1 MGTLVNGAWHDKPVS
16 KIDTSGAFIRPPRT
30 FLNDISSKHP
40 VFKPE
45 SGRYHLYAS
54 YACPWA
60 TRVLICRKLKE
71 LESHVSVDIVNPD
84 LREEGW
90 VFDDSFKGATKDSLH
105 GFKFLRELYQI
116 AEANITTDVTV
127 PVLWDKKTNKIVNN
141 ESSQILRIM
150 NSAFNGVTS
159 NTNDYYP
166 ENFRSEI
173 DVLNEEIY
181 DKVNNGVYKS
191 GFAKTQES
199 YEEAVFSLFLTLD
212 RLDALLSRSRFLLGE
227 RLTEV
232 DIRLIPTLLR
242 FDVVYVS
249 HFKCNLR
256 RIIDY
261 KNLSRYV
268 ADMLEIPAVRETH
281 SVDHIKRHYFCS
293 HDSLNP
299 HRIIPVGPD
308 RLY

>member
-1 MGTLVNGAWHDKPVS
+1 M
-16 KIDTSGAFIRPPRT
+16 
-30 FLNDISSKHP
+30 
-40 VFKPE
+40 
-45 SGRYHLYAS
+45 S

-71 LESHVSVDIVNPD
+71 LERHVSVDIVHPD

-90 VFDDSFKGATKDSLH
+90 VFDDSFKDATKDSLH

-116 AEANITTDVTV
+116 AETNITTDVTV

-159 NTNDYYP
+159 NTNYYYP
-166 ENFRSEI
+166 ENFRGEI
-173 DVLNEEIY
+173 DILNKEIY

-212 RLDALLSRSRFLLGE
+212 RLDALLSRSRFLLGD
-227 RLTEV
+227 RLTEA
-232 DIRLIPTLLR
+232 DIKLIPTLLR

-268 ADMLEIPAVRETH
+268 ADMLEILAVRETH
-281 SVDHIKRHYFCS
+281 PVDHIKRHYFCS
-293 HDSLNP
+293 HDSLNQ